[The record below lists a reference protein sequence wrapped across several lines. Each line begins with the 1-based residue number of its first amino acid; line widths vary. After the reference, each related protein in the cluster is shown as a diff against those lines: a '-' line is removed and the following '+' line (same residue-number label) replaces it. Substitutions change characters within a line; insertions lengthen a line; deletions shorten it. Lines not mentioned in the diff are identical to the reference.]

1 MPYRK
6 RSNYPT
12 SRKRTTRKRKSKYT
26 EAEKLAYK
34 VGQVMVGCQNEDSKV
49 YESMVNGMASV
60 TEKKS
65 RKSKPLF

>member
-12 SRKRTTRKRKSKYT
+12 SRKRITRKRKSKYT

>member
-6 RSNYPT
+6 RNNYP
-12 SRKRTTRKRKSKYT
+12 SRGRRTTRKRKSKYT

-34 VGQVMVGCQNEDSKV
+34 VGQVMVGCQNENSKV
-49 YESMVNGMASV
+49 YESMCNGMASV
-60 TEKKS
+60 TEKQT